1 MFVKVCG
8 LATTADID
16 VAAEAGAD
24 AVGLVISGTSVR
36 GLGRDR
42 VAELVAHVPDGV
54 LSVLVVND
62 TPAVEAAGIA
72 AALGFGALQLHG
84 RAYGPGE
91 FGAAA
96 GVFPRLWRAT
106 ALADGPDTRVG
117 ALGEEVLLLDSPR
130 AGSGARWDLSL
141 LDAARPEGHWLLAGG
156 LGPGN
161 VAGAI
166 AAARPWG
173 VDVSSGVESA
183 PGVKDH
189 ALIRAFVAA
198 AKAAAA
204 SPATG
209 SAPAQPSGAPAG
221 P

>member
-24 AVGLVISGTSVR
+24 AIGLVVSGTSVR
-36 GLGRDR
+36 GLDRDR
-42 VAELVAHVPDGV
+42 VPGLVGRVPDGV
-54 LSVLVVND
+54 VSVLVVND
-62 TPAVEAAGIA
+62 TPAAEAARIA
-72 AALGFGALQLHG
+72 ADLGFDALQLHG
-84 RAYGPGE
+84 RAYGPAE
-91 FGAAA
+91 FEAAA
-96 GVFPRLWRAT
+96 AVHPRLWRAT

-117 ALGEEVLLLDSPR
+117 ALGEEVLLLDSPK

-156 LGPGN
+156 LAPGN
-161 VAGAI
+161 VAEAI

-189 ALIRAFVAA
+189 ALVRAFVTA
-198 AKAAAA
+198 AKTA
-204 SPATG
+204 P
-209 SAPAQPSGAPAG
+209 PAQPSEVSARQ
-221 P
+221 

>member
-24 AVGLVISGTSVR
+24 AIGLVISGTSVR
-36 GLGRDR
+36 GLDRDR
-42 VAELVAHVPDGV
+42 VPGLVGRVPDGV
-54 LSVLVVND
+54 VSVLVVND
-62 TPAVEAAGIA
+62 TPAAEAARIA
-72 AALGFGALQLHG
+72 ADLGFDALQLHG
-84 RAYGPGE
+84 RAYGPAE
-91 FGAAA
+91 FEAAA
-96 GVFPRLWRAT
+96 AVHPRLWRAT

-117 ALGEEVLLLDSPR
+117 ALGEEVLLLDSPK
-130 AGSGARWDLSL
+130 AGSGSRWDLSL

-156 LGPGN
+156 LASGN
-161 VAGAI
+161 VAEAI

-189 ALIRAFVAA
+189 ALVRAFVTA
-198 AKAAAA
+198 AKTA
-204 SPATG
+204 P
-209 SAPAQPSGAPAG
+209 PAQPSEVSARQ
-221 P
+221 

>member
-24 AVGLVISGTSVR
+24 AIGLVISGTSVR
-36 GLGRDR
+36 GLDRDR
-42 VAELVAHVPDGV
+42 VPGLVGRVPDGV
-54 LSVLVVND
+54 VSVLVVND
-62 TPAVEAAGIA
+62 TPAAEAARIA
-72 AALGFGALQLHG
+72 ADLGFDALQLHG
-84 RAYGPGE
+84 RAYGPAE
-91 FGAAA
+91 FEAAA
-96 GVFPRLWRAT
+96 AVHPRLWRAT

-117 ALGEEVLLLDSPR
+117 ALGEEVLLLDSPK

-156 LGPGN
+156 LAPGN
-161 VAGAI
+161 VAEAI

-183 PGVKDH
+183 PGVKDN
-189 ALIRAFVAA
+189 ALVRAFVTA
-198 AKAAAA
+198 AKTA
-204 SPATG
+204 P
-209 SAPAQPSGAPAG
+209 PAQPSDVSARQ
-221 P
+221 